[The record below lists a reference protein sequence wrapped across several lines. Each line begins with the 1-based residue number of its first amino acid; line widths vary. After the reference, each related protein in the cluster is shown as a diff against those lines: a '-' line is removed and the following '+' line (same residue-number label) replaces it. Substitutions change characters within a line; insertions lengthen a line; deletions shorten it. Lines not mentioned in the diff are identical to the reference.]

1 MFASQGLVEHLLRG
15 LIGLG
20 ALVGAVVWGPAHPV
34 VALLLMAVGLVALR
48 GCPMCWTV
56 GLVQTVAAARRA
68 FELSEQR
75 LNAGTID
82 ITTVLNTEQ
91 TLFQAEDSLAQARL
105 TRVQAV
111 ISLYQALGGG
121 WTQTTEGPADAI

>member
-1 MFASQGLVEHLLRG
+1 M
-15 LIGLG
+15 
-20 ALVGAVVWGPAHPV
+20 
-34 VALLLMAVGLVALR
+34 
-48 GCPMCWTV
+48 
-56 GLVQTVAAARRA
+56 QTVAAARRA

-105 TRVQAV
+105 ARVQAYV
-111 ISLYQALGGG
+111 SLYQALGGG

>member
-56 GLVQTVAAARRA
+56 GLVQTVAAKLSGRSTAGLCSDGSCDRGFRR
-68 FELSEQR
+68 
-75 LNAGTID
+75 
-82 ITTVLNTEQ
+82 
-91 TLFQAEDSLAQARL
+91 
-105 TRVQAV
+105 
-111 ISLYQALGGG
+111 
-121 WTQTTEGPADAI
+121 